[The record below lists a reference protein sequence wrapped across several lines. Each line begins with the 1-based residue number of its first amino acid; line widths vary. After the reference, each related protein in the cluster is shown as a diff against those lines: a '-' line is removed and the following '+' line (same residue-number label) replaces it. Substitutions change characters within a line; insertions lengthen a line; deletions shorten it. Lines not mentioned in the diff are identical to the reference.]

1 MNLLINFC
9 LALFVLVSLLMVLV
23 ILMQRPKSE
32 GLGAAFGAGVHGLA
46 GRYFLRADACLIDS
60 QCSQRYGQQCIPART
75 DEVGGGATKFAGACG
90 SADFSIA
97 GSFCCAELWGRRF
110 ASR

>member
-32 GLGAAFGAGVHGLA
+32 GLG
-46 GRYFLRADACLIDS
+46 DACLIDS